1 MSFHL
6 YLEITRSPGIKEPD
20 RPSGLGRVV
29 EGLSSWFEVSGLA
42 EASIAAAA
50 AQVALRRPLAG
61 QMTLTQLRTFG
72 FVGWAKRR
80 RTHHLVQD
88 DGFRAAQ
95 PIQRRL
101 PKMGSQ

>member
-1 MSFHL
+1 MSLHL
-6 YLEITRSPGIKEPD
+6 YLEIMRAQGIKEPD
-20 RPSGLGRVV
+20 PPTGLGRVV
-29 EGLSSWFEVSGLA
+29 EGLSSWFAVSGLA

-50 AQVALRRPLAG
+50 AQVVLRRPLTR
-61 QMTLTQLRTFG
+61 QMTLTHLRTFG
-72 FVGWAKRR
+72 FVGWGKRR

-101 PKMGSQ
+101 PKMGPQ